1 MFESSETWYRKCLPR
16 QILITRTL
24 FSRVPLSL
32 SDCVGGCRRGF
43 SLVMARDQICRGSR
57 SKGDDAKSY
66 ENADCRFYRDICP
79 RIVDGTGI
87 VLLSRN
93 EQWARPDVL
102 DWKITATMMK
112 RTAIAIR

>member
-1 MFESSETWYRKCLPR
+1 MAEVRYIEAPAPKAM
-16 QILITRTL
+16 TR
-24 FSRVPLSL
+24 
-32 SDCVGGCRRGF
+32 
-43 SLVMARDQICRGSR
+43 
-57 SKGDDAKSY
+57 KSY

-102 DWKITATMMK
+102 GLEDNCDYDEENGHSDENQ
-112 RTAIAIR
+112 

>member
-1 MFESSETWYRKCLPR
+1 
-16 QILITRTL
+16 
-24 FSRVPLSL
+24 
-32 SDCVGGCRRGF
+32 
-43 SLVMARDQICRGSR
+43 MARDQICRGSR

-102 DWKITATMMK
+102 GLEDNCDYDEENGHSDENQ
-112 RTAIAIR
+112 

>member
-1 MFESSETWYRKCLPR
+1 VFRFLYLTVLG
-16 QILITRTL
+16 
-24 FSRVPLSL
+24 VA
-32 SDCVGGCRRGF
+32 GGF

-57 SKGDDAKSY
+57 SKGNDAKSY

-102 DWKITATMMK
+102 GLEDNCDYDEENGHSNENQ
-112 RTAIAIR
+112 

>member
-1 MFESSETWYRKCLPR
+1 M
-16 QILITRTL
+16 TRTL

-43 SLVMARDQICRGSR
+43 SLVIARDQICRGSR

-102 DWKITATMMK
+102 RLEDNCDYDEENGHSNKNQ
-112 RTAIAIR
+112 